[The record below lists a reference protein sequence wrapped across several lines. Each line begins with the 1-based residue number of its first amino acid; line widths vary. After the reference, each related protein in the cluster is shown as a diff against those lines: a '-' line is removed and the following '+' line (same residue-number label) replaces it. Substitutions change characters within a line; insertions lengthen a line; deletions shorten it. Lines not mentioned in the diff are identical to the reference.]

1 LELKRLKEVFSE
13 YLSSISERE
22 RRIILVGL
30 PLVLLA
36 LYGTAVFAPLIG
48 AKESYQRRL
57 EHLMDKYQN
66 LRPQVEE
73 LLKLRE
79 ELSPVLKRVERGKS
93 LDPVSYAKTVARMV
107 GLELS
112 GVKVM
117 PGKVQNGIEVGTL
130 SVEFK
135 EVPLNGVVRLAF
147 KLETG
152 KYYFKSDGVQISD
165 YDENG
170 LVSGKITF
178 LFARRAR

>member
-1 LELKRLKEVFSE
+1 LELKRLKEALSE
-13 YLSSISERE
+13 YLSSISDRE

-36 LYGTAVFAPLIG
+36 LYATAVFAPLIG
-48 AKESYQRRL
+48 ARESYQRKLERL
-57 EHLMDKYQN
+57 KAKYLALQ
-66 LRPQVEE
+66 PQVEE
-73 LLKLRE
+73 LLKLKE
-79 ELSPVLKRVERGKS
+79 ELSPLLEKVERGKS

-117 PGKVQNGIEVGTL
+117 PGKVQNGIEVDTL

-135 EVPLNGVVRLAF
+135 EVPLNKVVRLAF

-152 KYYFKSDGVQISD
+152 KYYFRSDGVQLSD

-178 LFARRAR
+178 LFARRVQ